1 MKRDISGDH
10 PLRHY
15 FVETLHDSFSHELSI
30 ETSEDVEAYLS
41 ELLVNFMDVENLYS
55 IRDPFGQPV
64 QSVAEMMV
72 EADIRLNADSF
83 ARERE
88 VHRHIGDF
96 LLFWTGLFP
105 EFLMQMKAPGSK
117 DVLLD
122 PVQQGRFSY
131 HVVSTFEHGAY
142 AHEAPI
148 FKKLSRHFEDYRYGL
163 SLVRASFEGFA
174 RQGWTDGF
182 SA

>member
-1 MKRDISGDH
+1 MKRDVSGEH

-15 FVETLHDSFSHELSI
+15 FVEALHDSFSGEPSI
-30 ETSEDVEAYLS
+30 DSSDDVEAYLS
-41 ELLVNFMDVENLYS
+41 ELLVNFIDMEAVYG
-55 IRDPFGQPV
+55 IRDPFGRPV
-64 QSVAEMMV
+64 ESVAEMMV
-72 EADIRLNADSF
+72 EGDIRLNADSF
-83 ARERE
+83 GRERE

-96 LLFWTGLFP
+96 LLFWSGLFP

-122 PVQQGRFSY
+122 PVRQGRFSY

-148 FKKLSRHFEDYRYGL
+148 FKKLSNDFEQYRYGL

-174 RQGWTDGF
+174 LQGWTDGF
-182 SA
+182 TA